1 MQQTTEQPSAQGTA
15 EQPAPPSAQQSTRRI
30 VWAWLIVLLWIGV
43 IMGLATDGFSA
54 TNTGSYLT
62 PFLRWLDPDMKW
74 QEIREWHFFVRKVA
88 HVVEYAILS
97 VLAFRAFRITLAVP
111 LMHVGFLTL
120 LIVIGVAGLDEWRQ
134 SLIPTRTGT
143 MADVALDT
151 AGGAAGVI
159 LLIVIHRWL
168 GVRRP
173 ATRSG
178 A

>member
-1 MQQTTEQPSAQGTA
+1 MQAASEEASQR
-15 EQPAPPSAQQSTRRI
+15 QSTRRI
-30 VWAWLIVLLWIGV
+30 LGAWLVVLVWIGV

-54 TNTGSYLT
+54 SNTGSILT
-62 PFLRWLDPDMKW
+62 PFLRWLDPDMPW
-74 QEIREWHFFVRKVA
+74 ETVRQWHFFVRKCA

-97 VLAFRAFRITLAVP
+97 VLAFRAFRITLEVP
-111 LMHVGFLTL
+111 LAHVGLLTL
-120 LIVIGVAGLDEWRQ
+120 VVVAGVAGLDEWRQ

-143 MADVALDT
+143 MADVALDC

-159 LLIVIHRWL
+159 VLIVIHRWL

-173 ATRSG
+173 AASSG